1 MELMVKDLLGAKEL
15 DGARLL
21 GGEKGLD
28 CAIKGVT
35 IIEAPD
41 IVRFISGGEVLLT
54 GLYAF
59 RSCTTEEFQ
68 KYTEGLADKSVTA
81 IIIKRGRAV
90 EKVDEKIHFLTEFSN
105 TRQIP
110 LLEVPFEVSFRDVIS
125 FIMERLFNEEMTRLK
140 FFKTTHDNFAAIAL
154 SCNSTE
160 TVIENILDVLE
171 KLIRN
176 PIALF
181 NRHLSCIAA
190 VEGAG
195 RELCAVEECTAFEPG
210 IYSDYT
216 YFRQGGKRP
225 RCIIRANI
233 GFREDVYLAVTEK
246 NQPFTTMDCIAAES
260 AVGIIKF
267 ELAKQR
273 AVEDLENKFQNDIM
287 HNILN
292 GKAYS
297 AQELKKNTSLLG
309 LSLHAGYK
317 VIIFELCEEDNG
329 RKDDLQARLEA
340 VNLLKE
346 AIIRNAGGRRVY
358 NDFDKIAVIWE
369 AGSQNPEDDRREIES
384 LALKAQAYAARFD
397 KKLRIKAGA
406 GNTAQGISHLSKS
419 CTEANEALKYAD
431 IAKEIT
437 GVKDSPVTF
446 FSDLGIFKL
455 LCQSGDT
462 AGMLE
467 YIPEGL
473 KRLCQYK
480 INQREELLVT
490 LKTYLDKNQN
500 LSKTA
505 QALYIHYKTASYRID
520 KIGKITGLDF
530 GSPNEVL
537 AYRIGL
543 VVYRMLE
550 TYNQEQ
556 DAGNV

>member
-21 GGEKGLD
+21 GGEKGLNRT
-28 CAIKGVT
+28 IKGVT

-81 IIIKRGRAV
+81 IIIKRGRVV
-90 EKVDEKIHFLTEFSN
+90 ENADEKIDFLTEFSN
-105 TRQIP
+105 NRQIP
-110 LLEVPFEVSFRDVIS
+110 LLEVPFEVSFRDIIS
-125 FIMERLFNEEMTRLK
+125 FIMERLFNQEMTRLK

-160 TVIENILDVLE
+160 TAIENILDVLE

-190 VEGAG
+190 TEGAG
-195 RELCAVEECTAFEPG
+195 RELCAVEECAAFEPG
-210 IYSDYT
+210 IYTDYT
-216 YFRQGGKRP
+216 YFKQEGRCP
-225 RCIIRANI
+225 RCVIRVNI

-267 ELAKQR
+267 ELARQH

-309 LSLHAGYK
+309 LSLHASCK
-317 VIIFELCEEDNG
+317 VIIFELCEGNG

-340 VNLLKE
+340 VNLLRE
-346 AIIRNAGGRRVY
+346 GIIRHAGGRKVY
-358 NDFDKIAVIWE
+358 NNFDKIAVIWE
-369 AGSQNPEDDRREIES
+369 AESQNHGDDRRDIEG
-384 LALKAQAYAARFD
+384 LALKAQAYVDRYD
-397 KKLRIKAGA
+397 KKLRIKGGA
-406 GNTAQGISHLSKS
+406 GNTAQGISRLSRS
-419 CTEANEALKYAD
+419 CKEANEALKYAD

-437 GVKDSPVTF
+437 GMKDTLVTF

-455 LCQSGDT
+455 LCRSGDVS
-462 AGMLE
+462 GMLE
-467 YIPEGL
+467 YVPEGL

-505 QALYIHYKTASYRID
+505 QALYIHYKTASYRIE
-520 KIGKITGLDF
+520 KIGKITGIDF
-530 GSPNEVL
+530 ASSNEVL

-550 TYNQEQ
+550 TYNQDQ
-556 DAGNV
+556 DS